1 MKTKYYLFIL
11 IALCLFSCGGKNHQS
26 NKLETISING
36 NIRQT
41 LNFSSFVDTIEFIPL
56 ETNDENLIGK
66 VNRIFYRNGKY
77 YLRTTQG
84 MMNGKL
90 SVFNKTGKY
99 LWGLNKKGQGPGEY
113 TDFEDFSIADN
124 GNIIIPTI
132 KKIITY
138 DSLGNFL
145 SENRFEQYLF
155 EFLNIGNDNY
165 IVLDCNAVQHGNN
178 LFSIIDSKGNIK
190 KRIFKQSEL
199 ESKRNGL
206 IVTWRSLSL
215 FKSNLYFMPP
225 YCDTIYSMDNKK
237 NIKRLYYIDYHNK
250 NIPAKLFDENDD
262 VVSLGNKLS
271 KLEDYMRGTAIGYTD
286 NYIYV
291 GSANKLYQG
300 FITLY
305 SKMNKHTLTAHK
317 IIDDMF
323 LKGNVIT
330 VTEKNLPHNMDGNNI
345 LFPLDP
351 EYLIN
356 GYKHYMSYLS
366 ETGREEFRKK
376 YPELVKICTIL
387 KEDDNPVI
395 LRIKVKDF

>member
-1 MKTKYYLFIL
+1 MNTKYYIFTL
-11 IALCLFSCGGKNHQS
+11 IALCLFSCGGKSHQD
-26 NKLETISING
+26 NKIETISING

-41 LNFSSFVDTIEFIPL
+41 LNLSSFADTIEFIPL
-56 ETNDENLIGK
+56 ETNDENLIGD
-66 VNRIFYRNGKY
+66 VERIIYRNGKY
-77 YLRTTQG
+77 YIRTTQG
-84 MMNGKL
+84 MLHGKL
-90 SVFNKTGKY
+90 SVFDKTGKY
-99 LWGLNKKGQGPGEY
+99 LWGLNRIGNGPGEY
-113 TDFEDFSIADN
+113 PELKEFAITEN
-124 GNIIIPTI
+124 GNITAASYR
-132 KKIITY
+132 KIINY
-138 DSLGNFL
+138 DSTGVFL
-145 SENRFEQYLF
+145 SENKTDFLGF
-155 EFLNIGNDNY
+155 EFVYIGNDNY

-300 FITLY
+300 FFTLY

-330 VTEKNLPHNMDGNNI
+330 VTEKNLPHNMVYR
-345 LFPLDP
+345 LC
-351 EYLIN
+351 
-356 GYKHYMSYLS
+356 K
-366 ETGREEFRKK
+366 
-376 YPELVKICTIL
+376 
-387 KEDDNPVI
+387 
-395 LRIKVKDF
+395 